1 MLVSMYYGGQ
11 NIILHNNEF
20 KGFMDVV
27 NSSSAMKSSLCKMHS
42 CEVIKYTTVKRQ
54 TIKIDNYHLTI
65 LGCVQLGALETLMV
79 PRGDQIR
86 IKTSQTLL
94 QPLLV

>member
-11 NIILHNNEF
+11 NILLHNDEF

-54 TIKIDNYHLTI
+54 TIKIDNYNLTI
-65 LGCVQLGALETLMV
+65 LGCVQPGALETLLNDFF
-79 PRGDQIR
+79 RKNSFNAT
-86 IKTSQTLL
+86 IKA
-94 QPLLV
+94 